1 MTNMK
6 FKVENSEQFKKLQ
19 KVLFKLGYS
28 FHGDTETVNFSH
40 STRFVYAEDNNKLY
54 LGLSS
59 SIFKSDPAVE
69 KDTQKFIAEHTKR
82 LKRKSQC

>member
-6 FKVENSEQFKKLQ
+6 FKVENLEQFKKLQ

-28 FHGDTETVNFSH
+28 FNGSTEIIDYSH
-40 STRFVYAEDNNKLY
+40 ARFIYAENNNKMY

-59 SIFKSDPAVE
+59 SVFENDPAVE
-69 KDTQKFIAEHTKR
+69 KDTQKFITEHTKR
-82 LKRKSQC
+82 LKRKYQC

>member
-6 FKVENSEQFKKLQ
+6 FKVENLEQFKKLQ

-28 FHGDTETVNFSH
+28 FDGSTEIIDYSH
-40 STRFVYAEDNNKLY
+40 TRFIYAEDNNKLY
-54 LGLSS
+54 LGLLSNVFENDS
-59 SIFKSDPAVE
+59 AVE

>member
-28 FHGDTETVNFSH
+28 FSGSTETIDSPNV
-40 STRFVYAEDNNKLY
+40 RFVYAENNNKIY
-54 LGLSS
+54 VGLSS
-59 SIFKSDPAVE
+59 SIFKDDPAEE
-69 KDTQKFIAEHTKR
+69 KDTQKFIVEHTKR

>member
-1 MTNMK
+1 MNVK
-6 FKVENSEQFKKLQ
+6 FKIENSEQFKRLQ

-28 FHGDTETVNFSH
+28 FGGSIEIVDSPN
-40 STRFVYAEDNNKLY
+40 TRFVYAKNNNNIY

-59 SIFKSDPAVE
+59 NVFKDDPAVE

-82 LKRKSQC
+82 LKRKQ